1 MLLTVENEIIGK
13 ICHAIYR
20 YVKAN
25 NKYIK
30 DYDKYKES
38 SFLKYWNVSNLYD
51 WSMPEK
57 ILANNF
63 EWIKNTS
70 QFNEDFLKRYNEE
83 SNEGY
88 FLEVDVQYP

>member
-1 MLLTVENEIIGK
+1 MLLTAENKIIGK

-30 DYDKYKES
+30 DYDKNKES
-38 SFLKYWNVSNLYD
+38 SYLKYWNVSNLYD
-51 WSMPEK
+51 WAMSEK
-57 ILANNF
+57 ILVNNF

-70 QFNEDFLKRYNEE
+70 QFNEDFLKSYNEE

-88 FLEVDVQYP
+88 ILEVDVKYP